1 MNIRQIEAF
10 QAIMETGS
18 TIAAAERLGLSQSA
32 VSRLLAQ
39 FEEDLGLRLFVR
51 HKGRLVPSPEA
62 QALTQDAAALM
73 EATQWFRRRSEQL
86 RVGGFKRQL
95 LTISVPSAL
104 ATAVMPALA
113 RRFMQRH
120 PDVVLEVLTGSYRET
135 ERALLAR
142 EADVGLV
149 RLPTELPGIETTG
162 SVPTEL
168 ACIMPRGHALEQRE
182 AVHAADL
189 DELPL
194 ILMGRQRFTRQ
205 ELDMAMRHARVRPKV
220 AAEVHSVGVACSFVA
235 QGLGV
240 AIVNA
245 MLARYCT
252 EFDFS
257 VRPFEPRIGYAL
269 GIGVLEGSEPGE
281 AGRQLGRMLL
291 EAIAPP
297 A

>member
-1 MNIRQIEAF
+1 MNIREIEAF
-10 QAIMETGS
+10 QAIMDTGS

-32 VSRLLAQ
+32 VSRLLAH

-51 HKGRLVPSPEA
+51 HKGRLVPTSEA
-62 QALTQDAAALM
+62 QALLQDAEALM

-95 LTISVPSAL
+95 LKISLPTVL
-104 ATAVMPALA
+104 ATAVMPAIA
-113 RRFMQRH
+113 RRFTQRH
-120 PDVVLEVLTGSYRET
+120 PDVVIEVLTASYRET
-135 ERALLAR
+135 ERALLSR

-149 RLPTELPGIETTG
+149 RLPAELPGIATSGRMATQ
-162 SVPTEL
+162 L
-168 ACIMPRGHALEQRE
+168 ACVMPKGHALEQRE
-182 AVHAADL
+182 VVRAADL

-194 ILMGRQRFTRQ
+194 VLMGRQRYTRQ
-205 ELDMAMRHARVRPKV
+205 ELDMAMRQARVRPKV
-220 AAEVHSVGVACSFVA
+220 VAEVHSVGVACSFVA

-252 EFDFS
+252 EFEFS
-257 VRPFEPRIGYAL
+257 TRPFEPKISYSL
-269 GIGVLEGSEPGE
+269 GIGSLEGEVLSE
-281 AGRQLGRMLL
+281 AGRELGAMLL
-291 EAIAPP
+291 EAIASP